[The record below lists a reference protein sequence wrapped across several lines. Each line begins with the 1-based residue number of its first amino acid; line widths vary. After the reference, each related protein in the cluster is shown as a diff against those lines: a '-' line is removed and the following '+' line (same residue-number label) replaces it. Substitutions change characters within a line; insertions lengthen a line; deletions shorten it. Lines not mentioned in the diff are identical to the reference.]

1 MLPLRFRRLFPEEIR
16 LLRRIRKPYNRRI
29 EHRPGVTGGW
39 MILRR
44 IAHQLQQQQ
53 WTAVMIELAIVIL
66 GVFLGFQV
74 SDWANERAN
83 RSAEVRHLE
92 EIAEDLRADADAF
105 DLISRSAEMRIS
117 GIDYLLGET
126 RGVSR
131 PTRVVTPTGDSFDM
145 PAGQPVTEAERTNLL
160 ARANLVRST
169 GGNRTGF
176 EALLGAGGMQKIRD
190 RQISRQLQVYY
201 AQLDEMTELTVILKQ
216 LRAEGVAI
224 GHTLGLSA
232 FGEMDPDRLTAIVRG
247 SPAYSAY
254 LRTNREWA
262 AVYLSTVNQQQERAR
277 KLLADIEEYL
287 GTRARP

>member
-1 MLPLRFRRLFPEEIR
+1 
-16 LLRRIRKPYNRRI
+16 
-29 EHRPGVTGGW
+29 

-44 IAHQLQQQQ
+44 IAHHLQQQQ
-53 WTAVMIELAIVIL
+53 WTAVLIELAIVIL

-83 RSAEVRHLE
+83 RSAETRHLE
-92 EIAEDLRADADAF
+92 EIAEDLRADAEAF
-105 DLISRSAEMRIS
+105 VFISTSAEMRIS

-126 RGVSR
+126 RGVTRPSR
-131 PTRVVTPTGDSFDM
+131 LVTPNGNSFDM
-145 PAGQPVTEAERTNLL
+145 PAGPPVAPADRATLL
-160 ARANLVRST
+160 GRVNLVRST
-169 GGNRTGF
+169 AGNRTGF

-232 FGEMDPDRLTAIVRG
+232 FGEMDPDQLTAIVRG

-254 LRTNREWA
+254 LRTSREWA
-262 AVYLSTVNQQQERAR
+262 AVYLSTVNQQRQRALH
-277 KLLADIEEYL
+277 LLGDIDAYL
-287 GTRARP
+287 GKRAP

>member
-1 MLPLRFRRLFPEEIR
+1 
-16 LLRRIRKPYNRRI
+16 
-29 EHRPGVTGGW
+29 

-44 IAHQLQQQQ
+44 IAHHLKQQQ
-53 WTAVMIELAIVIL
+53 WTAVLIELVILIL

-92 EIAEDLRADADAF
+92 EIAEDLRADAAIF
-105 DLISRSAEMRIS
+105 DQIRSSAEMRIS
-117 GIDYLLGET
+117 GIDYILGET
-126 RGVSR
+126 RGVNR
-131 PTRVVTPTGDSFDM
+131 PMRLVTPNGAAFDT
-145 PAGQPVTEAERTNLL
+145 PAGPPVAAADRTKLLSRVNLL
-160 ARANLVRST
+160 RST
-169 GGNRTGF
+169 KGNRTGF

-201 AQLDEMTELTVILKQ
+201 AQLDDMNELTDIVRQ

-232 FGEMDPDRLTAIVRG
+232 FGEMDADRLIPMVRG

-254 LRTNREWA
+254 LRTSREWA
-262 AVYLSTVNQQQERAR
+262 AIYLGTVNQQQQRALQ
-277 KLLADIEEYL
+277 LLADIDAYL
-287 GTRARP
+287 GKR